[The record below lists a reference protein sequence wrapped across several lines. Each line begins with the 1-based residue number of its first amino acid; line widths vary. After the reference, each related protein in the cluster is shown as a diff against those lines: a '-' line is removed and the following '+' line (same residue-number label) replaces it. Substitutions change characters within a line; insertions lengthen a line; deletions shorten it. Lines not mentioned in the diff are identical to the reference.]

1 MDLENIKKKYID
13 DAELSEVTGGL
24 SVENRS
30 TLSGKLE
37 DMYKRG
43 LMTVDEF
50 LQIYELVWS
59 GDDLKIE
66 PWLRKKVTSATGEW
80 TDLYLQY
87 RNMN

>member
-1 MDLENIKKKYID
+1 MDLENIKKKYLD
-13 DAELSEVTGGL
+13 DAELEGVNGGL

-30 TLSGKLE
+30 ILSVKLE

-50 LQIYELVWS
+50 LEIYELVWS

-66 PWLRKKVTSATGEW
+66 PWLRKKVTGTGEW
-80 TDLYLQY
+80 MDLYMQY